1 MREVAGLIHGVVA
14 DKGVVGHTD
23 DEAGTAARAGE
34 TRVRSLRVNIG
45 WTLAGNIIYMGC
57 QWAMSMAI
65 AKLGSAVALGQF
77 SLGMSIAAPLFMA
90 LGLQLRGVQ
99 ATDARDEFRFG
110 DYLLVRVVMSS
121 VALVIIAM
129 VAAGGYGLGVLTSET
144 ALVIGLVG
152 IAKGA
157 ESLSDILYG
166 LQQRYEEMRVIATS
180 SIVKGVLSLLLLSGA
195 MVAAGSVIGATAAL
209 AVSWTAVLWWR
220 DLPCGVAV
228 HRREGLGAMAISREW
243 RAGWRLVK
251 TVLPLGLML
260 FLISMTPVIP
270 RLFIA
275 SKVSL
280 RDLGIYAAIT
290 YVMMVGQTV
299 VAAVGQSASPRLAR
313 LSAGGDRRGYLRL
326 LSKLCLFGGVVGIGG
341 VVGAVGAGE
350 LVLRFLYTAEYGD
363 YGGALTIVMFAAALQ
378 YLATFIEYGITAAR
392 EFRAQV
398 IPAGASLGVTVMAS
412 WLLIPTGGI
421 IGACWTLVVGQFVA
435 LVGRGMVLGMVVR
448 GMGDVAPR

>member
-1 MREVAGLIHGVVA
+1 MREVADSLRGVVA
-14 DKGVVGHTD
+14 DDEGVGHAD
-23 DEAGTAARAGE
+23 DEAWMAARLGE
-34 TRVRSLRVNIG
+34 RPVRSLRMNIG

-57 QWAMSMAI
+57 QWGMSMAI
-65 AKLGSAVALGQF
+65 AKLGSAVSLGQF

-90 LGLQLRGVQ
+90 FGLQLRGVQ
-99 ATDARDEFRFG
+99 ATDARNEFRFG

-121 VALVIIAM
+121 IALVIIAM
-129 VAAGGYGLGVLTSET
+129 IASGGYGLGVLTGET
-144 ALVIGLVG
+144 AVVIGLVG

-166 LQQRYEEMRVIATS
+166 LQQRYEEMGVIATS
-180 SIVKGVLSLLLLSGA
+180 SIVKGVLSLILLSGA

-209 AVSWTAVLWWR
+209 AISWAAVLWWR
-220 DLPCGVAV
+220 DLPCGVVV
-228 HRREGLGAMAISREW
+228 HRREGLGAMGISREW
-243 RAGWRLVK
+243 RVGWRLVK

-260 FLISMTPVIP
+260 FLISMTPVVP

-275 SKVSL
+275 SRVSL

-313 LSAGGDRRGYLRL
+313 LSAGGDRQEYLRL
-326 LSKLCLFGGVVGIGG
+326 LGKLCLFGAVVGIGG
-341 VVGAVGAGE
+341 MAGAVGAGG
-350 LVLRFLYTAEYGD
+350 LVLRSLYTAEYGD

-398 IPAGASLGVTVMAS
+398 IPAGASLGVTVIAS

-421 IGACWTLVVGQFVA
+421 TGACWTLVIGQLVA
-435 LVGRGMVLGMVVR
+435 LVGRAMVLVMVVR
-448 GMGDVAPR
+448 GMREVAPG